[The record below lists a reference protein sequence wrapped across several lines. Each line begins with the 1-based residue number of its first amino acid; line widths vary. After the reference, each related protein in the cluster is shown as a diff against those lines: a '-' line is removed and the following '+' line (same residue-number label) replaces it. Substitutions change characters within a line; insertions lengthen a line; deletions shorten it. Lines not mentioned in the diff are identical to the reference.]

1 MPSSLIREKRVKEN
15 IMTEKTAVELVKS
28 YDPTDNRVV
37 KVLRAQYEIGQG
49 ALFNFEHSMVKD
61 ALMAFYWSETAILG
75 AAMMEL
81 ALRMAQ
87 IIDSGAWGS
96 VDIEHAAGIVVHLT
110 DHVTNAAQ
118 RVDYRTNNQ
127 MADLVR
133 VVGIKAAADLLAE
146 VKKIA

>member
-1 MPSSLIREKRVKEN
+1 
-15 IMTEKTAVELVKS
+15 MTGKTAVELVKS
-28 YDPTDNRVV
+28 YDHTDNRVV
-37 KVLRAQYEIGQG
+37 RVLRAQYEIGQG

-87 IIDSGAWGS
+87 AIDQGTWGS
-96 VDIEHAAGIVVHLT
+96 VDIEHAAGIIEHLT
-110 DHVTNAAQ
+110 VHVTHAAQ

-127 MADLVR
+127 MADIVR
-133 VVGIKAAADLLAE
+133 LAGIKAAADLLAE
-146 VKKIA
+146 IKQIA